1 MTGFARATGQGGAY
15 AWTWEVKSVNGRGL
29 DVRCR
34 LPNGFEALE
43 PAARAAVT
51 KRFRR
56 GSVSLQLQLS
66 RAEGAAAV
74 RLNRELLDWASALA
88 KELEREAGLAPASA
102 DGLLALRGVI
112 EPAEPEET
120 DEARETRTAAMLA
133 DLGSALDGLAAARR
147 SEGDRLSDV
156 VATQLNDIT
165 ALIGAAEA
173 SAAAQPDA
181 IRARLRENIDALLEA
196 SPALPEERLA
206 QEAALLITKA
216 DVREELDRLRA
227 HVAAVGEIL
236 VEGEGG
242 GRRLDFLAQEL
253 NREANTLCAKSADA
267 ELTRIGLDLKVLIDQ
282 FREQVQNIE

>member
-1 MTGFARATGQGGAY
+1 MTGFARAAGQGGAY

-43 PAARAAVT
+43 PAARAAVSE
-51 KRFRR
+51 RFRR